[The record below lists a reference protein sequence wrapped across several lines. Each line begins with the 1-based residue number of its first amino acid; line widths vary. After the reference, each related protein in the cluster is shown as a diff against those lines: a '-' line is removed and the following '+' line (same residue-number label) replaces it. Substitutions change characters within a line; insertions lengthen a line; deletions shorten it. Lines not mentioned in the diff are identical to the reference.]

1 MKALVIYYS
10 RTGRTKKVAE
20 TISNIL
26 SCDIEEIVDIKK
38 RTGSLGFFH
47 SGRQAI
53 KKKLTVIKNTEKEP
67 SEYDI
72 VIIGT
77 PVWVKTMSTPVRTYL
92 DQNWKCFNKVAFFC
106 TYGGTGAETTFYD
119 MEGLCSQ
126 KSVSLLSLKAKELK
140 KEDYLQKVKQFI
152 GSLQNSKI
160 H

>member
-20 TISNIL
+20 TILNNL

-38 RTGSLGFFH
+38 RTGPLGFFH
-47 SGRQAI
+47 SGRQVI
-53 KKKLTVIKNTEKEP
+53 KKKLSVIKNTEKEP

-77 PVWVKTMSTPVRTYL
+77 PVCAKTMSSPVMTYL
-92 DQNWKCFNKVAFFC
+92 DKNWKYFNKVAFFC

-119 MEGLCSQ
+119 MEGLCAQ
-126 KSVSLLSLKAKELK
+126 KPVSLLKLRAKELK
-140 KEDYLQKVKQFI
+140 KEDYIQKVKQFTD
-152 GSLQNSKI
+152 SL
-160 H
+160 

>member
-20 TISNIL
+20 IISDIL
-26 SCDIEEIVDIKK
+26 SCDIEEIVDTKK
-38 RTGSLGFFH
+38 ITGPLGFFH

-77 PVWVKTMSTPVRTYL
+77 SVWVNTMSTPVMTYL
-92 DQNWKCFNKVAFFC
+92 DQNWKYFNKVAFFC
-106 TYGGTGAETTFYD
+106 TYGGTGVETTFYD

-126 KSVSLLSLKAKELK
+126 KPVSLLNLR
-140 KEDYLQKVKQFI
+140 
-152 GSLQNSKI
+152 SK
-160 H
+160 